1 MTDEQ
6 IPTTSRRRILAATS
20 LLLAGCTSR
29 PDSSTSMD
37 ATNDST
43 ADSDYDG
50 VDRPEQSGP
59 NQPADDVMDDD
70 VYAIATADDPEAVA
84 TEKGSPTA
92 EEGLLVVAHLTVEAA
107 TEADAPA
114 EFVRVAVAVENRIEG
129 VVPFDQLTELAAAET
144 VERLATATV
153 ATQEVVDR

>member
-1 MTDEQ
+1 
-6 IPTTSRRRILAATS
+6 
-20 LLLAGCTSR
+20 
-29 PDSSTSMD
+29 MD
-37 ATNDST
+37 ATNDTT
-43 ADSDYDG
+43 ANSDYNG
-50 VDRPEQSGP
+50 VDRPEQTGT

-84 TEKGSPTA
+84 TERGSPTA
-92 EEGLLVVAHLTVEAA
+92 ERGLLAVAHLTVEEV

-114 EFVRVAVAVENRIEG
+114 EFARVAVAVENRIEG

-153 ATQEVVDR
+153 ATQEAVGR